1 MSSRIIRRGPH
12 HDPSKDPEIHSIQW
26 RQQGQPASQSP
37 GAQGGGSSAAPADS
51 ERETEARAAA
61 YRQGFAA
68 AEAASAQR
76 AQARLEPAL
85 AAFNGMLAELAGMR
99 KNLRAEAEEAAVTLA
114 LAVARRVLHR
124 EIAADPE
131 AILGLVKAAS
141 QKCAAR
147 ETQRLRVSPR
157 DAETIREQQPRVNLP
172 PGLEVVADANLD
184 RGSAIF
190 ETSRGDLDA
199 SVDTQLAEIERG
211 FVDVLKRRHT

>member
-1 MSSRIIRRGPH
+1 MGLRAQ
-12 HDPSKDPEIHSIQW
+12 KT
-26 RQQGQPASQSP
+26 PAALP
-37 GAQGGGSSAAPADS
+37 GNGYADS
-51 ERETEARAAA
+51 EACA
-61 YRQGFAA
+61 
-68 AEAASAQR
+68 
-76 AQARLEPAL
+76 
-85 AAFNGMLAELAGMR
+85 
-99 KNLRAEAEEAAVTLA
+99 KC
-114 LAVARRVLHR
+114 HR

-157 DAETIREQQPRVNLP
+157 DAETIREQHARLNLP
-172 PGLEVVADANLD
+172 PGLEIVADANLE

-211 FVDVLKRRHT
+211 FVDVLKRRHS